1 LNFAC
6 QKGKYLKRKTV
17 MKIRYSADVDAL
29 YITLKDTDIIESD
42 EVSDGVIVD
51 YDIDGNAVGIEI
63 LWVSEKADINQ
74 IIIQAIDRDSVIFEP
89 VSEAVKVA

>member
-1 LNFAC
+1 
-6 QKGKYLKRKTV
+6 

-29 YITLKDTDIIESD
+29 YITLKDTDISESD

-74 IIIQAIDRDSVIFEP
+74 IIIQAIDKDNVIFEP
-89 VSEAVKVA
+89 VNETVNVDSVM

>member
-1 LNFAC
+1 
-6 QKGKYLKRKTV
+6 

-29 YITLKDTDIIESD
+29 YITLKDTNIVDSD

-63 LWVSEKADINQ
+63 LWVSEKADIDQ
-74 IIIQAIDRDSVIFEP
+74 IIIQAIDKDRIKFESA
-89 VSEAVKVA
+89 SEVVKVA